1 MNCFSTRP
9 VALPVVDSS
18 QSWFKRVTAT
28 GKGYV
33 NLYKTGIKNVWKNQ
47 KECRELKKSWNFKNI
62 KELSQYVV
70 DNAFAQDSSKLIDGE
85 ARDLLKPAPNHIT
98 RAQYMLLLRTKRD
111 ILKLPFFA
119 VIFAVFFETTP
130 LLVLLFPR
138 LTPVTCYTP
147 SAIKNQTES
156 REKHI
161 KKFKTLETSGSS
173 ESKRYAARS
182 VFELSRN
189 ELNALAIFTEKLWL
203 PPLFYTQ
210 KHLQMVI
217 NSYLVEIR
225 CDNILLGRFGGVQQ
239 LDDYETA
246 GACLA
251 RGISIENKAPAEQKK
266 CLENWI
272 TSFTENRYDAGFILK
287 GLE

>member
-1 MNCFSTRP
+1 M
-9 VALPVVDSS
+9 PVVDASLP
-18 QSWFKRVTAT
+18 WFKRVTAT

-47 KECRELKKSWNFKNI
+47 KECRELKKSWNFRSI
-62 KELSQYVV
+62 HELSQYVV

-85 ARDLLKPAPNHIT
+85 ARDALEPAPNHIT

-111 ILKLPFFA
+111 VLKLPFFA

-147 SAIKNQTES
+147 SAIKKQADNQENLIQKFAFIEDSES
-156 REKHI
+156 SA
-161 KKFKTLETSGSS
+161 LSGS
-173 ESKRYAARS
+173 KQMAARS

-189 ELNALAIFTEKLWL
+189 ELNALAKFTGKLWL
-203 PPLFYTQ
+203 PSLLYTR
-210 KHLQMVI
+210 KHLQKVI
-217 NSYLVEIR
+217 NNYLLEIR

-239 LDDYETA
+239 LDDYETS

-251 RGISIENKAPAEQKK
+251 RGISIKNKTPAEQRIV
-266 CLENWI
+266 LEKWI
-272 TSFTENRYDAGFILK
+272 STFTENRYDAGFILK
-287 GLE
+287 GLEQ